1 MEMEFDTIAAIS
13 TFPGEAGIGIVRI
26 SGDEA
31 LEIISKIFKPFRKK
45 DIKSVKS
52 HTIHY
57 GHIVDPETGEVYDEV
72 LVTVMRRPNTYT
84 REDVVEINCH
94 GGMVVSSK
102 ILELVLKHGARLA
115 EPGEFTKRAFLNG
128 RIDLSQAEAVIDII
142 TSKTMLANRYA
153 QKQLAGVLGQKT
165 KDLKNK
171 IMELLSH
178 LLALIDFPEE
188 DVEELER
195 EEIKRRAKDILTD
208 IEYLIASS
216 ESGRIIREGLKTA
229 IIGKPNVGKSSLLNA
244 LLKQN
249 RAIVTDVPGT
259 TRDVIEEYMNIKGI
273 PIKLIDTAGI
283 RHTDELVEKIGVER
297 SKEVLAEAD
306 LILFVLDASRDLTK
320 EDYEIF
326 DIISGKNI
334 IFVLNKVDL
343 PKKIDGEELK
353 KLVGNGI
360 IIEVS
365 AIERTGLDKL
375 ESEIYNLVFKE
386 KVSATG
392 EEIITNARHREVLI
406 NAKKYMESV
415 IEAIEKGYSEDL
427 ITIDVNGALNEIGKI
442 TGETATEDVI
452 NQIFERFCIGK

>member
-1 MEMEFDTIAAIS
+1 MEMEFDTIAAVS

-31 LEIISKIFKPFRKK
+31 LEIISKIFRPFRKK

-72 LVTVMRRPNTYT
+72 LVTVMRKPNTYT

-153 QKQLAGVLGQKT
+153 QKQLVGVLGQKM

-195 EEIKRRAKDILTD
+195 EEIKRRAKDILND
-208 IEYLIASS
+208 IEYLIASA

-249 RAIVTDVPGT
+249 RAIVTDIPGT

-283 RHTDELVEKIGVER
+283 RHTDELVEKIGVEK

-326 DIISGKNI
+326 DILSGKNI

-343 PKKIDGEELK
+343 PKKIDEEELK

-360 IIEVS
+360 IVEVS
-365 AIERTGLDKL
+365 TVERTGLDKL
-375 ESEIYNLVFKE
+375 ESEIYNLVFKG
-386 KVSATG
+386 KVSATE

-406 NAKKYMESV
+406 NAKKHMESV

-452 NQIFERFCIGK
+452 NQIFERFCVGK

>member
-1 MEMEFDTIAAIS
+1 MEFDTIAAIS

-26 SGDEA
+26 SGEDA
-31 LEIISKIFKPFRKK
+31 LEILSRIFRPFKKK
-45 DIKSVKS
+45 DIKAVKS

-72 LVTVMRRPNTYT
+72 LVTVMKKPHTYT

-94 GGMVVSSK
+94 GGIVVTSK
-102 ILELVLKHGARLA
+102 ILELVLRNGARLA

-153 QKQLAGVLGQKT
+153 QKQLAGVLGQKMRELR
-165 KDLKNK
+165 DK
-171 IMELLSH
+171 IMGLLSH

-188 DVEELER
+188 NVEELEKSEIKKR
-195 EEIKRRAKDILTD
+195 AEEILKDI
-208 IEYLIASS
+208 EKLIDAS

-244 LLKQN
+244 LLRQE
-249 RAIVTDVPGT
+249 RAIVTDIPGT
-259 TRDVIEEYMNIKGI
+259 TRDVIEEYMSIKGI

-283 RHTDELVEKIGVER
+283 RHTDELVEKIGVEK

-306 LILFVLDASRDLTK
+306 LILFVLDSSRELSK

-326 DIISGKNI
+326 DIISGKNVI
-334 IFVLNKVDL
+334 YVLNKIDL
-343 PKKIDGEELK
+343 PKKIDETELK
-353 KLVGNGI
+353 NLVGNGI
-360 IIEVS
+360 IVEVS
-365 AIERTGLDKL
+365 TIKGLGLDRL
-375 ESEIYNLVFKE
+375 ETEIYNLVFKGR
-386 KVSATG
+386 VSAG
-392 EEIITNARHREVLI
+392 EEDIITNARHKEALM

-415 IEAIEKGYSEDL
+415 LEAIEKGFSEDL
-427 ITIDVNGALNEIGKI
+427 ITIDVNGALEEIGKI

>member
-1 MEMEFDTIAAIS
+1 MEFDTIAAIS

-31 LEIISKIFKPFRKK
+31 LEIISKIFRPFRKK

-72 LVTVMRRPNTYT
+72 LVTVMRKPNTYT

-94 GGMVVSSK
+94 GGIVVSSK

-153 QKQLAGVLGQKT
+153 QKQLAGVLGQKM

-188 DVEELER
+188 DVEELEI
-195 EEIKRRAKDILTD
+195 EEIKRRAKDILND

-249 RAIVTDVPGT
+249 RAIVTDIPGT

-283 RHTDELVEKIGVER
+283 RHTDELVEKIGVEK

-326 DIISGKNI
+326 DILSGKNI

-343 PKKIDGEELK
+343 PKKIDEEELK

-360 IIEVS
+360 IVEVS
-365 AIERTGLDKL
+365 TVERTGLDKL
-375 ESEIYNLVFKE
+375 ESEIYNLVFKG
-386 KVSATG
+386 KVSATE

-406 NAKKYMESV
+406 NAKKHMESV

-452 NQIFERFCIGK
+452 NQIFERFCVGK

>member
-1 MEMEFDTIAAIS
+1 MEMEFDTIAAVS

-31 LEIISKIFKPFRKK
+31 LEIISKIFRPFRKK

-72 LVTVMRRPNTYT
+72 LVTVMRKPNTYT

-153 QKQLAGVLGQKT
+153 QKQLVGVLGQKM

-195 EEIKRRAKDILTD
+195 EEIKRRAKDILND

-249 RAIVTDVPGT
+249 RAIVTDIPGT

-283 RHTDELVEKIGVER
+283 RHTDELVEKIGVEK

-326 DIISGKNI
+326 DILSGKNI

-343 PKKIDGEELK
+343 PKKIDEEELK

-360 IIEVS
+360 IVEVS
-365 AIERTGLDKL
+365 TVERTGLDKL
-375 ESEIYNLVFKE
+375 ESEIYNLVFKG
-386 KVSATG
+386 KVSATE

-406 NAKKYMESV
+406 NAKKHMESV

-452 NQIFERFCIGK
+452 NQIFERFCVGK

>member
-31 LEIISKIFKPFRKK
+31 LEIISKIFRPFRKK

-72 LVTVMRRPNTYT
+72 LVTVMRKPNTYT

-94 GGMVVSSK
+94 GGIVVSSK

-153 QKQLAGVLGQKT
+153 QKQLVGVLGQKM

-195 EEIKRRAKDILTD
+195 EEIKRRAKDILND

-249 RAIVTDVPGT
+249 RAIVTDIPGT

-283 RHTDELVEKIGVER
+283 RHTDELVEKIGVEK

-326 DIISGKNI
+326 DILSGKNI

-343 PKKIDGEELK
+343 PKKIDEEELK

-360 IIEVS
+360 IVEVS
-365 AIERTGLDKL
+365 TVERTGLDKL
-375 ESEIYNLVFKE
+375 ESEIYNLVFKG
-386 KVSATG
+386 KVSATE

-406 NAKKYMESV
+406 NAKKHMESV

-452 NQIFERFCIGK
+452 NQIFERFCVGK

>member
-31 LEIISKIFKPFRKK
+31 LEIISKIFRPFRKK

-72 LVTVMRRPNTYT
+72 LVTVMRKPNTYT

-153 QKQLAGVLGQKT
+153 QKQLVGVLGQKM

-195 EEIKRRAKDILTD
+195 EEIKRRAKDILND

-249 RAIVTDVPGT
+249 RAIVTDIPGT

-283 RHTDELVEKIGVER
+283 RHTDELVEKIGVEK

-326 DIISGKNI
+326 DILSGKNI

-343 PKKIDGEELK
+343 PKKIDEEELK

-360 IIEVS
+360 IVEVS
-365 AIERTGLDKL
+365 TVERTGLDKL
-375 ESEIYNLVFKE
+375 ESEIYNLVFKG
-386 KVSATG
+386 KVSATE

-406 NAKKYMESV
+406 NAKKHMESV

-452 NQIFERFCIGK
+452 NQIFERFCVGK

>member
-1 MEMEFDTIAAIS
+1 MEFDTIAAVS

-31 LEIISKIFKPFRKK
+31 LEIISKIFRPFRKK

-72 LVTVMRRPNTYT
+72 LVTVMRKPNTYT

-153 QKQLAGVLGQKT
+153 QKQLVGVLGQKM

-195 EEIKRRAKDILTD
+195 EEIKRRAKDILND
-208 IEYLIASS
+208 IEYLIASA

-249 RAIVTDVPGT
+249 RAIVTDIPGT

-283 RHTDELVEKIGVER
+283 RHTDELVEKIGVEK

-326 DIISGKNI
+326 DILSGKNI

-343 PKKIDGEELK
+343 PKKIDEEELK

-360 IIEVS
+360 IVEVS
-365 AIERTGLDKL
+365 TVERTGLDKL
-375 ESEIYNLVFKE
+375 ESEIYNLVFKG
-386 KVSATG
+386 KVSATE

-406 NAKKYMESV
+406 NAKKHMESV

-452 NQIFERFCIGK
+452 NQIFERFCVGK

>member
-1 MEMEFDTIAAIS
+1 MEFDTIAAIS

-26 SGDEA
+26 SGEDA
-31 LEIISKIFKPFRKK
+31 LEILSRIFRPFKKK
-45 DIKSVKS
+45 DIKAVKS

-72 LVTVMRRPNTYT
+72 LVTVMKKPHTYT

-94 GGMVVSSK
+94 GGIVVTSK
-102 ILELVLKHGARLA
+102 ILELVLRNGARLA

-153 QKQLAGVLGQKT
+153 QKQLAGVLGQKMRELR
-165 KDLKNK
+165 DK
-171 IMELLSH
+171 IMGLLSH

-188 DVEELER
+188 NVEELEKSEIKKR
-195 EEIKRRAKDILTD
+195 AEEILKDI
-208 IEYLIASS
+208 EKLIDAS

-244 LLKQN
+244 LLRQE
-249 RAIVTDVPGT
+249 RAIVTDIPGT
-259 TRDVIEEYMNIKGI
+259 TRDVIEEYMSIKGI

-283 RHTDELVEKIGVER
+283 RHTDELVEKIGVEK

-306 LILFVLDASRDLTK
+306 LILFVLDSSRELSK

-326 DIISGKNI
+326 DIISGKNVI
-334 IFVLNKVDL
+334 YVLNKIDL
-343 PKKIDGEELK
+343 PKKIDETELK
-353 KLVGNGI
+353 NLVGNGI
-360 IIEVS
+360 IVEVS
-365 AIERTGLDKL
+365 TIKGLGLDRL
-375 ESEIYNLVFKE
+375 ETEIYNLVFKGR
-386 KVSATG
+386 VSAG
-392 EEIITNARHREVLI
+392 EEDIITNARHKEALM

-415 IEAIEKGYSEDL
+415 LEAIERGFSEDL
-427 ITIDVNGALNEIGKI
+427 ITIDVNGALEEIGKI
-442 TGETATEDVI
+442 TGETATEDV
-452 NQIFERFCIGK
+452 